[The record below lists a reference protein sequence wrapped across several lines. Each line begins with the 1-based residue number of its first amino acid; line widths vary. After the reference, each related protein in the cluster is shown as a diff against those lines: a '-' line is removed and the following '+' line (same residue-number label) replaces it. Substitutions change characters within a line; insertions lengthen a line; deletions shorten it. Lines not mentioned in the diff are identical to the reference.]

1 MTIKPQNFEEN
12 LIWYYIIGTYG
23 WYFLGAQFVLG
34 PAIAWFLILYLC
46 KKLWNQTENT
56 PPPEKVTIPFS
67 VWVWVVSML
76 IIEFT
81 ILVNHVDFDLGTIR
95 TIFSSINWS
104 RHHALMALFPL
115 IGCLNIRPQLVYRA
129 ICIVALQSLVFIIV
143 AYVASL
149 LKIPAETLYVSP
161 FRIAGSNPSLYS
173 VQLYYLENKSQV
185 RMLLFAPWAPALGLI
200 ANVYFFL
207 AYQES
212 NRKWRLIGMIGS
224 VAMIVVS
231 ISRAAWVCFPVTL
244 FLTLFLVT
252 FTQPITQITA
262 GLVSFLT
269 GIFAPQLINWLS
281 TLRENFDNARLASS
295 SVRKVLGEIG
305 IYRWWNEAPIW
316 GHGIQDVGPQVV
328 ERMPIGSHHTW
339 VGLLFTY
346 GLVGFIAQATPLL
359 WSFLD
364 LLIKAQKSKTA
375 RAGLSTI
382 LVLVI
387 MSFAE
392 NIEYLAYLYW
402 PGLLIMGIAFKEVV
416 YDFRKSVV
424 PIG

>member
-1 MTIKPQNFEEN
+1 MTIKPQNFEEK
-12 LIWYYIIGTYG
+12 LVWYYIIGTYG

-34 PAIAWFLILYLC
+34 PALAWVLLLYLC
-46 KKLWNQTENT
+46 KKLWNQTEST
-56 PPPEKVTIPFS
+56 PTEEKVTIHFS
-67 VWVWVVSML
+67 VWVWIVSML

-81 ILVNHVDFDLGTIR
+81 ILVNHVDFELGTIR
-95 TIFSSINWS
+95 TIFSTINWS

-129 ICIVALQSLVFIIV
+129 ICIVALQSLVFITV

-161 FRIAGSNPSLYS
+161 FRVAGSNPSLYS

-212 NRKWRLIGMIGS
+212 NRT
-224 VAMIVVS
+224 
-231 ISRAAWVCFPVTL
+231 RAALVCLPVTL

-252 FTQPITQITA
+252 FTQPITQVTA
-262 GLVSFLT
+262 GVVSFLT
-269 GIFAPQLINWLS
+269 GIFAPQLIDWFS
-281 TLRENFDNARLASS
+281 TSRQNFDNARLGSS
-295 SVRKVLGEIG
+295 RVRKVLGEIG

-328 ERMPIGSHHTW
+328 ERMPVGSHHTW

-346 GLVGFIAQATPLL
+346 GMVGFIAQAIPLL

-364 LLIKAQKSKTA
+364 LLIKAQKSKAA

-416 YDFRKSVV
+416 YDFNKSVV
-424 PIG
+424 GAISNDADL